1 MENTMSSTIVLDEY
15 ATIGYTKMAIILNNR
30 NKRIPKVNLPKV
42 FVVKDGTY
50 NINLVIKD

>member
-1 MENTMSSTIVLDEY
+1 MNKNINNRRKQ
-15 ATIGYTKMAIILNNR
+15 KMAIILNNR

>member
-1 MENTMSSTIVLDEY
+1 
-15 ATIGYTKMAIILNNR
+15 MAIILNNR